1 MREKNQRS
9 VIKAF
14 SWRLIATLTTMTL
27 VFLFTGKIDLA
38 FEIGAFEVS
47 AKMMLYFC
55 HERFWNS
62 IKWGRARI

>member
-1 MREKNQRS
+1 MREKNKRS

-47 AKMMLYFC
+47 AKMMLYFF
-55 HERFWNS
+55 HERAWNS
-62 IKWGRARI
+62 IKWGRVRI